1 MSSNG
6 LDSDLILAVFI
17 VTYIGMAIGRFP
29 GLRIDRT
36 GIALLGA
43 IVLVAVGAVEL
54 GDTARFVDLPTILL
68 LFGLMILSAQYGA
81 SGFYD
86 GVSAAIARVAG
97 KPTHLLAVT
106 ILTAGGLSAVLANDI
121 VVFAMTPLLCVG
133 LQRRGMNPVPFLIAL
148 ACAANAGSAAT
159 IIGNPQNILLGQVG
173 RLDFARFLA
182 YCAVPAIAAMA
193 VTFAVVAWQWRG
205 RWQLDKPPG
214 PTGMAEPPGIV
225 GTAETPVMAPLFRDR
240 VQFVKAIAATAVL
253 LVLFFTDVPREIS
266 ALAIAGALL
275 ASRKVASREIIGGV
289 DFNLLLLFIALFV
302 VTGAFAATP
311 FAEQTFVSLTQGGL
325 LPDRLAVLTPLAL
338 ALSNTIGNV
347 PAVILLLQVWH
358 EPPAGALY
366 ALALLSTLA
375 GNFLI
380 VGSLANIITV
390 ERAASVG
397 VHLSF
402 GDHAKAGVPVTLIS
416 MTIAAAWLWGT
427 GALRL

>member
-1 MSSNG
+1 MSTNG
-6 LDSDLILAVFI
+6 FDSDLILAVF
-17 VTYIGMAIGRFP
+17 VFTYIGMAVGRFP

-43 IVLVAVGAVEL
+43 IVLVAAGAVEL
-54 GDTARFVDLPTILL
+54 GSTARFVDLPTILL

-97 KPTHLLAVT
+97 TPAHLLAVT
-106 ILTAGGLSAVLANDI
+106 ILTAGGLSALLANDI

-173 RLDFARFLA
+173 RLDFALFLA

-205 RWQLDKPPG
+205 RWQLDKPSGAAHMP
-214 PTGMAEPPGIV
+214 EPLIAVPLAHDRMQFIKAV
-225 GTAETPVMAPLFRDR
+225 G
-240 VQFVKAIAATAVL
+240 ATAVL
-253 LVLFFTDVPREIS
+253 VVLFFTDVPREVS

-275 ASRKVASREIIGGV
+275 ASRKVASRDIIGGV

-311 FAEQTFVSLTQGGL
+311 FATQAFTSLTEAGL
-325 LPDRLAVLTPLAL
+325 LPDRLAVLAPIAL
-338 ALSNTIGNV
+338 VLSNTIGNV
-347 PAVILLLQVWH
+347 PAVILLLQVWS

-380 VGSLANIITV
+380 VGSLANIIAA

-397 VHLSF
+397 VRLGF
-402 GDHAKAGVPVTLIS
+402 RDHARAGIPVTLIS
-416 MTIAAAWLWGT
+416 MTIAVAWLWGV
-427 GALRL
+427 GAIRF

>member
-1 MSSNG
+1 MSTNG
-6 LDSDLILAVFI
+6 FDSDLILAVFAL
-17 VTYIGMAIGRFP
+17 TYIGMAVGRFP

-43 IVLVAVGAVEL
+43 IVLVAAGAVEL
-54 GDTARFVDLPTILL
+54 GSTARFVDLPTILL

-86 GVSAAIARVAG
+86 GVSAAIARVTG
-97 KPTHLLAVT
+97 KPWHLLAVT
-106 ILTAGGLSAVLANDI
+106 ILTAGGLSALLANDI
-121 VVFAMTPLLCVG
+121 VVFAMTPLLCIG

-173 RLDFARFLA
+173 RLDFALFLA

-193 VTFAVVAWQWRG
+193 VTFAIVAWQWRG
-205 RWQLDKPPG
+205 RWQLDQPPG
-214 PTGMAEPPGIV
+214 AASLPASSIAV
-225 GTAETPVMAPLFRDR
+225 PLVRDR
-240 VQFVKAIAATAVL
+240 VQFAKAVGATAIL
-253 LVLFFTDVPREIS
+253 LVLFLTDVPREIS

-275 ASRKVASREIIGGV
+275 ASRRIASRDIVGGV
-289 DFNLLLLFIALFV
+289 DFNLLLLFIGLFV

-311 FAEQTFVSLTQGGL
+311 FAEHAFAALAQAGL
-325 LPDRLAVLTPLAL
+325 LPDRLAVLAPLAL
-338 ALSNTIGNV
+338 VLSNTIGNV
-347 PAVILLLQVWH
+347 PAVILLLQVWN

-397 VHLSF
+397 VHLGF
-402 GDHAKAGVPVTLIS
+402 RDHAKAGVPVTLIS
-416 MTIAAAWLWGT
+416 MALAVAWLWAWGVI
-427 GALRL
+427 GF

>member
-1 MSSNG
+1 MSTSG
-6 LDSDLILAVFI
+6 FDSDLILAVFI
-17 VTYIGMAIGRFP
+17 VTYIGMALGRFP

-43 IVLVAVGAVEL
+43 IVLVAAGAVEL
-54 GDTARFVDLPTILL
+54 GSTPRFVDLPTILL

-97 KPTHLLAVT
+97 KPAHLLAVT
-106 ILTAGGLSAVLANDI
+106 ILAAGGLSAVLANDI
-121 VVFAMTPLLCVG
+121 VVFAMTPLLCIG
-133 LQRRGMNPVPFLIAL
+133 LRRRGMNPVPFLIAL

-159 IIGNPQNILLGQVG
+159 IIGNPQNILIGQVG
-173 RLDFARFLA
+173 RLDFALFLV

-193 VTFAVVAWQWRG
+193 VTFAVIAWQWRG
-205 RWQLDKPPG
+205 RWRLDKPSGAASMP
-214 PTGMAEPPGIV
+214 EPPIAV
-225 GTAETPVMAPLFRDR
+225 PLARDR
-240 VQFVKAIAATAVL
+240 RQFVKTIAATAVL
-253 LVLFFTDVPREIS
+253 LALFFTDVPREIS

-275 ASRKVASREIIGGV
+275 ASRKVASHDIIGGV

-311 FAEQTFVSLTQGGL
+311 FAEQAFAALAQAGL
-325 LPDRLAVLTPLAL
+325 LPDRLAVLAPLAL
-338 ALSNTIGNV
+338 VLSNTIGNV
-347 PAVILLLQVWH
+347 PAVILLLQVWS

-380 VGSLANIITV
+380 VGSLANIITA

-397 VHLSF
+397 VHLAF
-402 GDHAKAGVPVTLIS
+402 RDHAKAGVPVTLIS
-416 MTIAAAWLWGT
+416 MTIAGAWLWGN
-427 GALRL
+427 GAIRL